1 MARVPMI
8 TRTVTSTKATVL
20 VVDIITGATF
30 DEEVEVARTYKDNDK
45 LLKAIKSTFET
56 AKEKIVAIKTTEEV
70 ETLYGM
76 SEQKF
81 IELAEKLPPRK
92 AAELKHFE
100 KYENE
105 QN

>member
-20 VVDIITGATF
+20 AVDITTGATY
-30 DEEVEVARTYKDNDK
+30 DKEVEVARTYKDNDK
-45 LLKAIKSTFET
+45 LLKVIKEICETATEKMVAIKSS
-56 AKEKIVAIKTTEEV
+56 EEV

-81 IELAEKLPPRK
+81 MELAEKLPSRK
-92 AAELKHFE
+92 AAQMKD
-100 KYENE
+100 KNA
-105 QN
+105 QD

>member
-20 VVDIITGATF
+20 AVDITTGKTF
-30 DEEVEVARTYKDNDK
+30 DKEVEVARTYKDSDK
-45 LLKAIKSTFET
+45 LLKAIKNSFET
-56 AKEKIVAIKTTEEV
+56 ATKKIVAIKSSEEV

-76 SEQKF
+76 SEQQF
-81 IELAEKLPPRK
+81 IEFAEKLPPRK
-92 AAELKHFE
+92 TTERKD
-100 KYENE
+100 ENA

>member
-20 VVDIITGATF
+20 VVDITTGGTY
-30 DEEVEVARTYKDNDK
+30 ELNTEVARTYKDNDK
-45 LLKAIKSTFET
+45 LLKAIKSAYET
-56 AKEKIVAIKTTEEV
+56 EVEKIVAIKSTEEV

-81 IELAEKLPPRK
+81 IMFAEKLPPRK
-92 AAELKHFE
+92 STEMKD
-100 KYENE
+100 ENA
-105 QN
+105 QD